1 MYEETN
7 NDLQNTT
14 QKTKY
19 RARKNPQK
27 QEVNLGAQEGYLV
40 PAPLVAAFVLLLE
53 VLEVVN
59 VNMSK

>member
-1 MYEETN
+1 MIY
-7 NDLQNTT
+7 
-14 QKTKY
+14 KTL
-19 RARKNPQK
+19 RRKLNIEQEDPHKK

-53 VLEVVN
+53 VLEVVD